1 MKPTADVT
9 RERDREQTW
18 REIMARWEQTGLSQ
32 QAFCEREQ
40 IKLTTFGY
48 WRRELKR
55 RDSQGESVK
64 PRAALSSLT
73 QESSTARNTEAP
85 LFVPVQVSQTLPTA
99 LCEIV
104 LPDGLV
110 IRVSR
115 ACDLEPVV
123 RLVRT
128 LEAR

>member
-1 MKPTADVT
+1 
-9 RERDREQTW
+9 
-18 REIMARWEQTGLSQ
+18 MARWEQTGLSQ
-32 QAFCEREQ
+32 QEFCEQEK

-64 PRAALSSLT
+64 SRAALPSTT
-73 QESSTARNTEAP
+73 QESSTARNTETP
-85 LFVPVQVSQTLPTA
+85 LFVPVQVSQAPSA
-99 LCEIV
+99 PLCEIV

-115 ACDLEPVV
+115 VCDLEPVV